1 MDLSWKA
8 SLKQRLAV
16 EYSVMAFW
24 ARSWISTVP
33 KMRLATTSCTEIN
46 KQVSLIHRIMVKNPI
61 KPERIATTLFFI
73 VIICNLQ
80 SMDRIIRGLSFHSS
94 KQFQINDVKYS
105 FIIISLRAVM
115 IRVGKNW
122 QEALTTKTKLY
133 TSVTG
138 IVMTPTR
145 LGSWIP
151 NRKRLKSN
159 LFYWRNEWCITDA
172 GIMPIT
178 RVKVILLWQSQPS
191 WQQQREQNYRLEMN
205 RNINMIFDNVKFE

>member
-1 MDLSWKA
+1 
-8 SLKQRLAV
+8 
-16 EYSVMAFW
+16 
-24 ARSWISTVP
+24 
-33 KMRLATTSCTEIN
+33 
-46 KQVSLIHRIMVKNPI
+46 MVKNPI

-145 LGSWIP
+145 LGS
-151 NRKRLKSN
+151 
-159 LFYWRNEWCITDA
+159 
-172 GIMPIT
+172 
-178 RVKVILLWQSQPS
+178 
-191 WQQQREQNYRLEMN
+191 
-205 RNINMIFDNVKFE
+205 